1 MMQII
6 KKLQNMNIKTML
18 TRNYKS
24 LIKQGVG
31 FLIYAIL
38 VDVLDEVI
46 LPLTLTYFGYPVLGG
61 AVLLGDLDWLT
72 YPLYF
77 LVKNK
82 FF

>member
-6 KKLQNMNIKTML
+6 KKLQNMNIKTMI
-18 TRNYKS
+18 TQNYKS

-31 FLIYAIL
+31 FLVYAIF
-38 VDVLDEVI
+38 VDVLDELI
-46 LPLTLTYFGYPVLGG
+46 IPLGLTYFGYPMLGG
-61 AVLLGDLDWLT
+61 AVFLGDLDWLT

-77 LVKNK
+77 VIKNK